1 MIPMIAYAQL
11 TFDQIGNP
19 LGRPQ
24 LCPISV
30 SHRPLDQEVN
40 EAFFLFRGESGW
52 PAWRRLSFQRILS
65 TGLQG
70 IAPPE
75 DSAGVAANAA
85 GDFMEGKLLLQED
98 SYTAST
104 LFQQFRRPMR
114 SHEDTP
120 EWDVSIILH
129 YLCGSQ

>member
-1 MIPMIAYAQL
+1 MISMIPYAQL

-30 SHRPLDQEVN
+30 SHSPLDQEVN
-40 EAFFLFRGESGW
+40 ETLFLFRGQSGW
-52 PAWRRLSFQRILS
+52 PAWCGFGLKRILS

-75 DSAGVAANAA
+75 DTTGVAT
-85 GDFMEGKLLLQED
+85 
-98 SYTAST
+98 YASGNLMKRKI
-104 LFQQFRRPMR
+104 LFQ
-114 SHEDTP
+114 
-120 EWDVSIILH
+120 
-129 YLCGSQ
+129 